1 MITLDS
7 EFKDKAITNLLSQSI
22 SEDMIAYKLQNKLTA
37 RNLLHFVIAY
47 SYIFPKSGKI
57 IPLIPLGELF
67 FSQSSVIEPRN
78 IVCQYVLMFESENDK
93 TAFFNWTSRLGKR
106 NRLLPGPEINTEMLP
121 VYPISYELK
130 TKPDHLSGETYNV
143 LTEENLQDIS
153 WLEQRCSGRWYFH
166 NNMLFFLDR
175 EPIMEWK
182 LRKRDE

>member
-22 SEDMIAYKLQNKLTA
+22 SEDMIAYRLQNKLTA

-78 IVCQYVLMFESENDK
+78 IVCQYVLMFESETIK
-93 TAFFNWTSRLGKR
+93 Q
-106 NRLLPGPEINTEMLP
+106 
-121 VYPISYELK
+121 
-130 TKPDHLSGETYNV
+130 LSLIG
-143 LTEENLQDIS
+143 QA
-153 WLEQRCSGRWYFH
+153 G
-166 NNMLFFLDR
+166 
-175 EPIMEWK
+175 
-182 LRKRDE
+182 